1 MHEWCGSRLET
12 RIYAPTAILGYGF
25 PKESLERALLEEP
38 DIIAVDAGST
48 DPGPYYLG
56 EGVPF
61 VTDSM
66 LYRDLEL
73 LLEASLENKIPLV
86 VGTAGGA
93 GAKPHVD
100 KTLTIVEKI
109 IRGKGYKARIAVVY
123 SDVEKHKLIELLEER
138 KHFPLGKNN
147 PLGELTE
154 EKVIESTRIVAQLGV
169 EPIMKALEEDP
180 DIVVSGR
187 VVDVAV
193 FAALPWRRGQDKGL
207 AVHLGKVLEC
217 GAIAAEPG
225 SGSDGMMGILRNSE
239 FEVYPVN
246 PSRRATVLSVAEHA
260 LYERTDPFREYVP
273 GGYADL
279 SQATYEEIGEGH
291 VVVKG
296 TGWIDLE
303 KRYVKLEGAR
313 LVGHRYVVVAGVRD
327 PLFISRREE
336 LVDKAIKAVRKRI
349 HGEYSIY
356 VHFYGA
362 NAVMG
367 NRELNPVPGHEL
379 GIVIEVVSKDQELA
393 KTIAGAVRSTLLH
406 LGWPGRITTA
416 GKLALPFSPS
426 DLYAGKTYEWSIWH
440 LIEEHD
446 TLEFSSIRVLEV

>member
-1 MHEWCGSRLET
+1 MET
-12 RIYAPTAILGYGF
+12 RIYSPTAILGYGF
-25 PKESLERALLEEP
+25 PKESLERALQEEP

-56 EGVPF
+56 EGIPF

-66 LYRDLEL
+66 LYRDLTL
-73 LLEASLENKIPLV
+73 LIEASYKHKIPLAI
-86 VGTAGGA
+86 GTSGGS
-93 GAKPHVD
+93 GARSHVD
-100 KTLTIVEKI
+100 KTLSIIKDILKEKSY
-109 IRGKGYKARIAVVY
+109 RARIAVVY
-123 SDVEKHKLIELLEER
+123 SDVDKKKLMKLLTER
-138 KHFPLGKNN
+138 KHRPLGKNN

-154 EKVIESTRIVAQLGV
+154 DKIRESTRIVAQLGI
-169 EPIMKALEEDP
+169 EPIMKALDEEP
-180 DIVVSGR
+180 DIIVAGR

-193 FAALPWRRGQDKGL
+193 FAALSWIRNQHKGL

-225 SGSDGMMGILRNSE
+225 SGSDGMMGILRNNE
-239 FEVYPVN
+239 FEVYSVN

-279 SQATYEEIGEGH
+279 SQATYEDAGYGH

-296 TGWIDLE
+296 TGWVDLGE
-303 KRYVKLEGAR
+303 RYVKLEGAR
-313 LVGHRYVVVAGVRD
+313 LAGHRYVVVAGVRD

-336 LVDKAIKAVRKRI
+336 LVDKAIEAVKERI
-349 HGEYSIY
+349 HGEYNIY

-367 NRELNPVPGHEL
+367 DREPNPVPGHEL
-379 GIVIEVVSKDQELA
+379 GIIIEVVSRDQELS
-393 KTIAGAVRSTLLH
+393 KTIAGSVRSTLLH

-416 GKLALPFSPS
+416 GNLALPFSPS

-440 LIEEHD
+440 LIEERD
-446 TLEFSSIRVLEV
+446 PLEFSSLRVLEV

>member
-1 MHEWCGSRLET
+1 MET

-25 PKESLERALLEEP
+25 PKESLESALLEEP

-66 LYRDLEL
+66 LYRDLTL
-73 LLEASLENKIPLV
+73 LIEASYKHEIPLAI
-86 VGTAGGA
+86 GTAGGA

-100 KTLTIVEKI
+100 KTLAI
-109 IRGKGYKARIAVVY
+109 IKRILNKKGYKARIAVVY
-123 SDVEKHKLIELLEER
+123 SDVNKQKLIEFLKER
-138 KHFPLGKNN
+138 KHFSLGRNN
-147 PLGELTE
+147 PLGDLTE
-154 EKVIESTRIVAQLGV
+154 ERIRESTRIVAQLGV
-169 EPIMKALEEDP
+169 EPIMKALEEEP
-180 DIVVSGR
+180 EIIVAGR

-193 FAALPWRRGQDKGL
+193 FAALPWIKKQHKGL

-225 SGSDGMMGILRNSE
+225 SGSDGMMGVLRNGE

-279 SQATYEEIGEGH
+279 SQATYEEAGDGH

-296 TGWIDLE
+296 TGWVDLE
-303 KRYVKLEGAR
+303 ERYVKLEGAR
-313 LVGHRYVVVAGVRD
+313 LAGHRYVVVAGVRD

-336 LVDKAIKAVRKRI
+336 LVDKAIEAVKERI
-349 HGEYSIY
+349 HGEYNIY

-367 NRELNPVPGHEL
+367 YREPNPVPGHEL
-379 GIVIEVVSKDQELA
+379 GIIIEVVSRDKELA

-416 GKLALPFSPS
+416 GNLALPFSPS
-426 DLYAGKTYEWSIWH
+426 DLYAGKAYEWSIWH

-446 TLEFSSIRVLEV
+446 PLEFSFIRVLEV